1 MAERSPQAVNR
12 RLWLFTGT
20 LAGVAAIG
28 AALGWHVGLTAVSWP
43 VVGFFLLLNLA
54 IEAFPVHLPFNADK
68 GTLSASSACYLAEI
82 VLFPPVIAG
91 LLAMVGSLRMRDIKG
106 QTPPRA
112 LIFNRA
118 QVFLGVFAA
127 ALVFHVTGGT
137 LARTGLSVVSDI
149 APLVLA
155 GVVFALLNL
164 SITSRYLSWWLGKSL
179 RTIWRVDLSF
189 AWANYLGDILL
200 GLLIAAAYVG
210 LGVIGPVLFFGPL
223 LLSRWTME
231 RFVQLREA
239 YLDVVATLV
248 NALDAKD
255 SYTFGHSQRVAE
267 GTIALG
273 EYLKLSDKDMDT
285 LYFSSILHDVGK
297 IAIPDEIL
305 NKAGAFVLRA
315 YLIMQQHAPIGE
327 RILSHL
333 RFLGPG
339 IRWVG
344 AHHERWDG
352 QGFPDRIGGEEIPYG
367 ARLISVVD
375 TYDAMTSDRPYRK
388 GAEPA
393 IAHQEIAR
401 AAGTQFDPKVAKAFL
416 EMEKA
421 ELSDQL
427 RAHLDQEIDK
437 VEQVS

>member
-1 MAERSPQAVNR
+1 
-12 RLWLFTGT
+12 
-20 LAGVAAIG
+20 
-28 AALGWHVGLTAVSWP
+28 
-43 VVGFFLLLNLA
+43 
-54 IEAFPVHLPFNADK
+54 
-68 GTLSASSACYLAEI
+68 
-82 VLFPPVIAG
+82 
-91 LLAMVGSLRMRDIKG
+91 
-106 QTPPRA
+106 
-112 LIFNRA
+112 
-118 QVFLGVFAA
+118 
-127 ALVFHVTGGT
+127 
-137 LARTGLSVVSDI
+137 LSVVSDI
-149 APLVLA
+149 LPLTLA
-155 GVVFALLNL
+155 GITLALLNL
-164 SITSRYLSWWLGKSL
+164 TITAQYLAIYLHKSL

-189 AWANYLGDILL
+189 AWANYLGNILL
-200 GLLIAAAYVG
+200 GLLMAASYLA
-210 LGVIGPVLFFGPL
+210 LGVIGPALFFGPL
-223 LLSRWTME
+223 LFSRWTME

-305 NKAGAFVLRA
+305 NKAGAFVLRE

-388 GAEPA
+388 GAEPT

-401 AAGTQFDPKVAKAFL
+401 AAGTQFDPRVAKAFL
-416 EMEKA
+416 DMEKA
-421 ELSDQL
+421 ELTDRL
-427 RAHLDQEIDK
+427 RAHLEQEVGK
-437 VEQVS
+437 VEQVG